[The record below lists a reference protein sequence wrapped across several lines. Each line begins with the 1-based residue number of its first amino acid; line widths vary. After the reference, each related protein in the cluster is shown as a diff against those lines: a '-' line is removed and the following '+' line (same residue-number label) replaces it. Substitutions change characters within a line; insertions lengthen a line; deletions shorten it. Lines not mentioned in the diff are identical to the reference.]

1 MYAFMSTAIGV
12 FRVDLN
18 GCLSVRLTFCLNFRF
33 EIAKT
38 VLRFDI
44 PALSRSKRP
53 FSTSGVHT
61 VRLQQRLALQATFSC
76 LGRLCG
82 RQRLKPFT
90 MATCSH
96 YAQRL
101 KVT

>member
-1 MYAFMSTAIGV
+1 MSTAIGV

-61 VRLQQRLALQATFSC
+61 MTPAAVGPPGNVLMPRQIVRQAAAEALYHGYLLTLRSEAESD
-76 LGRLCG
+76 
-82 RQRLKPFT
+82 
-90 MATCSH
+90 
-96 YAQRL
+96 
-101 KVT
+101 